1 MATPTVD
8 TSSQGTES
16 IARNP
21 VAPRVAKS
29 RPPLQSLAYKS
40 VLTTY
45 RIFAIVTLYAV
56 LVGVLCYAFVMGF
69 YAVDSNWAAPVI
81 LSASDE
87 KSLDFMQKLVISRQ
101 TIEDLKV
108 DIIRQQTTL
117 AEMDKHR
124 ASLLALDPALQ
135 TAITRER
142 EHDKLTGPQLAALD
156 VQKQTDNRK
165 TQDLLAQ
172 IHQLEAQINSDL
184 AAGLITKGDASTQ
197 LAALN
202 QAEDAYTDSRIADV
216 LLSDSVL
223 DKTTV
228 GTRSLD
234 AIEKQAELRSNIAQ
248 LDVTLSVAEKQLLE
262 DNRQVDRLRDAIN
275 IAKQSPYYLN
285 ASGDKRLY
293 FAFVPY
299 DNQANAKPG
308 APIYD
313 CYLNMALCRKVG
325 SVKQVFLG
333 EQVISHPIFKTQ
345 VRGLTILMDL
355 SHPESA
361 KSQTVFLGHK
371 PLLF

>member
-1 MATPTVD
+1 LATPHVD
-8 TSSQGTES
+8 SLPAAHKPKLRQ
-16 IARNP
+16 
-21 VAPRVAKS
+21 
-29 RPPLQSLAYKS
+29 PLQSYAYKS

-45 RIFAIVTLYAV
+45 RIFAIAVLYAV
-56 LVGVLCYAFVMGF
+56 LLGVLCYAFVMGF
-69 YAVDSNWAAPVI
+69 YAVNKSWAAPVI

-87 KSLDFMQKLVISRQ
+87 KSLDFMQKLVVSRQ

-108 DIIRQQTTL
+108 DILRQQTTL

-124 ASLLALDPALQ
+124 ASLLALDPELQ
-135 TAITRER
+135 SAIVRER
-142 EHDKLTGPQLAALD
+142 EHDSLTGPQLAELD
-156 VQKQTDNRK
+156 KQKQSDNSK
-165 TQDLLAQ
+165 TQEMLTQ
-172 IHQLEAQINSDL
+172 IHQLESEIKSDL
-184 AAGLITKGDASTQ
+184 ANGLITKGDAATQ

-202 QAEDAYTDSRIADV
+202 QTEDSYTDSRIADV
-216 LLSDSVL
+216 LLTDSVL

-285 ASGDKRLY
+285 ATGTKRLY

-299 DNQANAKPG
+299 DNQANVSVG

-325 SVKQVFLG
+325 TVKQIFLG

-361 KSQTVFLGHK
+361 KSQTVFIGGK
-371 PLLF
+371 PLLL

>member
-1 MATPTVD
+1 LATPHVD
-8 TSSQGTES
+8 SLPAAQKPKL
-16 IARNP
+16 RQ
-21 VAPRVAKS
+21 
-29 RPPLQSLAYKS
+29 PLQSYAYKS

-45 RIFAIVTLYAV
+45 RIFAIVVLYAV
-56 LVGVLCYAFVMGF
+56 LLGVLCYAFVMGF
-69 YAVDSNWAAPVI
+69 YAVNKSWAAPVI

-87 KSLDFMQKLVISRQ
+87 KSLDFMQKLVVSRQ

-108 DIIRQQTTL
+108 DILRQQTTL

-124 ASLLALDPALQ
+124 ASLLALDPELQ
-135 TAITRER
+135 SAIVRER
-142 EHDKLTGPQLAALD
+142 EHDSLTGPQLAELD
-156 VQKQTDNRK
+156 KQKQADNSK
-165 TQDLLAQ
+165 TQEMLTQ
-172 IHQLEAQINSDL
+172 IHQLEGEIKSDL
-184 AAGLITKGDASTQ
+184 ANGLITKGDAATQ

-202 QAEDAYTDSRIADV
+202 QTEDSYTDSRIADI
-216 LLSDSVL
+216 LLTDSVL

-262 DNRQVDRLRDAIN
+262 DNRQVDRLRDAIT

-285 ASGDKRLY
+285 ASGSKRLY

-299 DNQANAKPG
+299 DNQANVAVG

-325 SVKQVFLG
+325 SVKQIFLG

-361 KSQTVFLGHK
+361 KSQTVFIGGK
-371 PLLF
+371 PLLL

>member
-1 MATPTVD
+1 MATPQVD
-8 TSSQGTES
+8 SLHATQ
-16 IARNP
+16 
-21 VAPRVAKS
+21 
-29 RPPLQSLAYKS
+29 RPKLRQPLQSYAYKS

-45 RIFAIVTLYAV
+45 RIFAIVVLYAV
-56 LVGVLCYAFVMGF
+56 LLGVLCYAFVMGF
-69 YAVDSNWAAPVI
+69 YALNKSWAAPVI

-87 KSLDFMQKLVISRQ
+87 KSLDFMQKLVVSRQ

-108 DIIRQQTTL
+108 DILRQQTTL
-117 AEMDKHR
+117 AEMARHR
-124 ASLLALDPALQ
+124 ASLLALDPELQ
-135 TAITRER
+135 SAIVRER
-142 EHDKLTGPQLAALD
+142 EHDSLTGPQLADLD
-156 VQKQTDNRK
+156 KQKQADNSK
-165 TQDLLAQ
+165 TQEMLTQLR
-172 IHQLEAQINSDL
+172 QLEVQIKSDL
-184 AAGLITKGDASTQ
+184 ANGLITKGDAATQ

-202 QAEDAYTDSRIADV
+202 QTEDSYTDSRIAD
-216 LLSDSVL
+216 LLLTDSVL

-248 LDVTLSVAEKQLLE
+248 LDVTLSVAEKQLME
-262 DNRQVDRLRDAIN
+262 DNRQVERLHDAIN

-285 ASGDKRLY
+285 ASGSKRLY

-299 DNQANAKPG
+299 DNQANVTVG
-308 APIYD
+308 ALIYD

-325 SVKQVFLG
+325 SVKQIFLG

-361 KSQTVFLGHK
+361 KSQTVFIGGK

>member
-1 MATPTVD
+1 MATPELDSMHAAQKTKHR
-8 TSSQGTES
+8 Q
-16 IARNP
+16 
-21 VAPRVAKS
+21 
-29 RPPLQSLAYKS
+29 PLHSYAYKS

-45 RIFAIVTLYAV
+45 RIFAIAVLYAV
-56 LVGVLCYAFVMGF
+56 LLGVLSYAFVMGF
-69 YAVDSNWAAPVI
+69 YALNKSWAAPVI

-87 KSLDFMQKLVISRQ
+87 KSLDFTQKLVLSQQ

-108 DIIRQQTTL
+108 DILRQQTTL
-117 AEMDKHR
+117 AEMARHR
-124 ASLLALDPALQ
+124 ASLLELDPELQ
-135 TAITRER
+135 AAIVRER
-142 EHDKLTGPQLAALD
+142 EHDSLTGPQLADLD
-156 VQKQTDNRK
+156 KQKQADNQK
-165 TQDLLAQ
+165 TVEILTQ
-172 IHQLEAQINSDL
+172 IRQLEVQIKSDL
-184 AAGLITKGDASTQ
+184 GNGLITKGDAATQ

-216 LLSDSVL
+216 MLSDSVL
-223 DKTTV
+223 DKTTI

-248 LDVTLSVAEKQLLE
+248 LDVTLSVAEKQLQE
-262 DNRQVDRLRDAIN
+262 DNRQVERLRDAITV
-275 IAKQSPYYLN
+275 AKQSPYYLN

-299 DNQANAKPG
+299 DNQANVSVG

-325 SVKQVFLG
+325 NVKQIFLG
-333 EQVISHPIFKTQ
+333 EQVMSHPIFKTQ

-361 KSQTVFLGHK
+361 KSQTVFIGGK
-371 PLLF
+371 PLLI